1 MHHFCVWGY
10 KAEVGIYNPQSKK
23 LDPITISGYF
33 LCYCMRSRGS
43 RFFYPSHTTKIVES
57 DNNVYFEDDFGFY
70 DSNGLRKPQF
80 RE

>member
-1 MHHFCVWGY
+1 
-10 KAEVGIYNPQSKK
+10 
-23 LDPITISGYF
+23 
-33 LCYCMRSRGS
+33 MRSRGS
-43 RFFYPSHTTKIVES
+43 RFFCPSHTTKIVES